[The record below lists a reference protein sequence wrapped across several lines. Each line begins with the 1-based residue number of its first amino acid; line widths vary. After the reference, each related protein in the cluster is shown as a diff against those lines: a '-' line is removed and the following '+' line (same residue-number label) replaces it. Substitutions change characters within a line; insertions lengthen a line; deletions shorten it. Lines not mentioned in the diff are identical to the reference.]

1 MFPDSKNNPGGIGA
15 ASVGQTVFPDDLSFN
30 APQIPLLRG
39 AFLTSF
45 HRSVL
50 STILSRAS
58 QPLGRGVLP
67 VLRGGRRSGK
77 CSMSRELLQDGQW
90 PTRNGRGTGPHA
102 SQEMAELGGDGV
114 CLRFLRDA
122 QPPVTAASSAALTP
136 APRRELPGRG
146 RGQCPLRSG
155 AEQVQPDVRAREPP
169 GATLDGDC
177 GQVGS
182 VP

>member
-1 MFPDSKNNPGGIGA
+1 
-15 ASVGQTVFPDDLSFN
+15 
-30 APQIPLLRG
+30 
-39 AFLTSF
+39 
-45 HRSVL
+45 
-50 STILSRAS
+50 
-58 QPLGRGVLP
+58 
-67 VLRGGRRSGK
+67 
-77 CSMSRELLQDGQW
+77 MSRELLQDGQW

-136 APRRELPGRG
+136 GPRRELPGRG